1 MPRTAKGSAPAL
13 DGPTARA
20 LVDVLAAPVAI
31 VDADGRILAVNAR
44 WRVFARKNRGALVA
58 VGEGANYLAVCDRAS
73 RRKSPGAAEVAAGIR
88 SVLQGKLPEF
98 AAEYPCHSPT
108 EERWFIVRVT
118 RFPGE
123 GPSRAASAHE
133 DITEPGL
140 AVCGTCGTAEEAL
153 TAVGKL
159 RPDIVVTDWNL
170 PGKSGLELL
179 KDLTAL
185 HPGLAVLVLSMHDEE
200 IYAERCLHAGA
211 RGYVMKNEGPEKLVA
226 GIRSVLAGGI
236 HVSARTSARIVASFS
251 GQRTRE
257 KASPL
262 GGLTDREF
270 EVFQWIGGGLSTQAI
285 ADRLH
290 ISVKTIETHR
300 IHLKRKLGL
309 ATAAELV
316 AYAAR
321 WVAAK

>member
-1 MPRTAKGSAPAL
+1 MKQKNSSRKKDAVSPDQRIL
-13 DGPTARA
+13 I
-20 LVDVLAAPVAI
+20 VDDHPIVRLGLTEVLA
-31 VDADGRILAVNAR
+31 
-44 WRVFARKNRGALVA
+44 
-58 VGEGANYLAVCDRAS
+58 S
-73 RRKSPGAAEVAAGIR
+73 
-88 SVLQGKLPEF
+88 
-98 AAEYPCHSPT
+98 
-108 EERWFIVRVT
+108 
-118 RFPGE
+118 
-123 GPSRAASAHE
+123 
-133 DITEPGL
+133 EPGL
-140 AVCGTCGTAEEAL
+140 AVCGACSTAEEAL
-153 TAVGKL
+153 AAVGKL
-159 RPDIVVTDWNL
+159 RPDIVITDLNL

-179 KDLTAL
+179 KDLAVL
-185 HPGLAVLVLSMHDEE
+185 RPGLPVLVLSMHDEE

-211 RGYVMKNEGPEKLVA
+211 RGYVMKNEGPEKLA
-226 GIRSVLAGGI
+226 TAIRSVLAGGI
-236 HVSARTSARIVASFS
+236 HVSARTSSRIVASFS

-262 GGLTDREF
+262 GRLTDREF

-300 IHLKRKLGL
+300 MHLKRKLSL

>member
-1 MPRTAKGSAPAL
+1 MKKSPKPTPPPAAKRKRIL
-13 DGPTARA
+13 I
-20 LVDVLAAPVAI
+20 VDDHPIMRQGLAQLINHEAELTVCGEAATTSEAMGLIEKQRPDLAI
-31 VDADGRILAVNAR
+31 VDL
-44 WRVFARKNRGALVA
+44 
-58 VGEGANYLAVCDRAS
+58 S
-73 RRKSPGAAEVAAGIR
+73 
-88 SVLQGKLPEF
+88 LQG
-98 AAEYPCHSPT
+98 
-108 EERWFIVRVT
+108 R
-118 RFPGE
+118 
-123 GPSRAASAHE
+123 
-133 DITEPGL
+133 
-140 AVCGTCGTAEEAL
+140 
-153 TAVGKL
+153 
-159 RPDIVVTDWNL
+159 N
-170 PGKSGLELL
+170 GLELI
-179 KDLTAL
+179 KDLRVQQPAL
-185 HPGLAVLVLSMHDEE
+185 PVLVLSMHDEE

-211 RGYVMKNEGPEKLVA
+211 RGYVMKNEGPEKLA
-226 GIRSVLAGGI
+226 AAIRSVLAGGM

-300 IHLKRKLGL
+300 MHLKRKLGL

>member
-1 MPRTAKGSAPAL
+1 M
-13 DGPTARA
+13 
-20 LVDVLAAPVAI
+20 
-31 VDADGRILAVNAR
+31 
-44 WRVFARKNRGALVA
+44 
-58 VGEGANYLAVCDRAS
+58 
-73 RRKSPGAAEVAAGIR
+73 
-88 SVLQGKLPEF
+88 
-98 AAEYPCHSPT
+98 
-108 EERWFIVRVT
+108 
-118 RFPGE
+118 
-123 GPSRAASAHE
+123 
-133 DITEPGL
+133 
-140 AVCGTCGTAEEAL
+140 
-153 TAVGKL
+153 
-159 RPDIVVTDWNL
+159 
-170 PGKSGLELL
+170 
-179 KDLTAL
+179 
-185 HPGLAVLVLSMHDEE
+185 
-200 IYAERCLHAGA
+200 
-211 RGYVMKNEGPEKLVA
+211 
-226 GIRSVLAGGI
+226 LAGGI